1 MTIDVACIGQPFLDL
16 IFRGLPALPR
26 PGEEVLAR
34 ELVIVPGAI
43 ANVAYALGRLGLSSV
58 VCAPIGGDPAGRLL
72 QELMAEAGVSWLG
85 RPADSTP
92 VSVALPA
99 HGDRSFVTVSPPST
113 VDIGALAELRPRA
126 VVVDL
131 PAVGQLPPGLSI
143 YAVVGD
149 PEVRMLSGDL
159 PRSLEALASVRA
171 LILNEREGCA
181 LTGTDDPEEAARR
194 LAAFGTTVVVTC
206 SQAGAVAV
214 DTDGVVYRAGAPSVD
229 VDDPTGAG
237 DLFIAAYVWAD
248 LDGRRF
254 EDRLALATRYA
265 SLSLEAAT
273 TKQKGLSREEFER
286 ALEDAALAGPLKEE
300 A

>member
-1 MTIDVACIGQPFLDL
+1 
-16 IFRGLPALPR
+16 
-26 PGEEVLAR
+26 
-34 ELVIVPGAI
+34 
-43 ANVAYALGRLGLSSV
+43 
-58 VCAPIGGDPAGRLL
+58 
-72 QELMAEAGVSWLG
+72 
-85 RPADSTP
+85 
-92 VSVALPA
+92 
-99 HGDRSFVTVSPPST
+99 
-113 VDIGALAELRPRA
+113 
-126 VVVDL
+126 
-131 PAVGQLPPGLSI
+131 
-143 YAVVGD
+143 
-149 PEVRMLSGDL
+149 MLSGDL

-248 LDGRRF
+248 LDRRRF

-273 TKQKGLSREEFER
+273 RKQKGLSREEFER
-286 ALEDAALAGPLKEE
+286 ALDDAALARPLKEE

>member
-1 MTIDVACIGQPFLDL
+1 MTVDVACIGQPFLDL
-16 IFRGLPALPR
+16 IFRGLPSLPR

-34 ELVIVPGAI
+34 ELAIVPGAM

-58 VCAPIGGDPAGRLL
+58 VCAPIGSDPAGRFL
-72 QELMAEAGVSWLG
+72 QELMAEAGVAWVG
-85 RPADSTP
+85 RRTDSTAI
-92 VSVALPA
+92 SVALPA
-99 HGDRSFVTVSPPST
+99 HGDRAFVTVNPPST
-113 VDIGALAELRPRA
+113 IDIGALAELQPRA

-131 PAVGQLPPGLSI
+131 PAVDQLPPGLSV

-149 PEVRMLSGDL
+149 PEVRLLSGNL
-159 PRSLEALASVRA
+159 PQSLEVLASVRA

-181 LTGTDDPEEAARR
+181 LAGTDDPEEAARR

-206 SQAGAVAV
+206 SKAGAVAV
-214 DTDGVVYRAGAPSVD
+214 DATGNVYRVEAPAVD

-248 LDGRRF
+248 LNGRRF

-265 SLSLEAAT
+265 SLSLENPT
-273 TKQKGLSREEFER
+273 RKQKGLSREQFER
-286 ALEDAALAGPLKEE
+286 ALDDAALLVPLKEE